1 MKSFS
6 NHLRR
11 LHETTTLGNV
21 NPRTGKPEPG
31 VHEYDAQGNKTR
43 SYSGSSAP
51 SNTPPQPEPN
61 LPKPAPNASSETRF
75 TNPKAEQRF
84 RDELD
89 QRLGN
94 TRPEGDTRP
103 PPKPASQEDSLAAR
117 FPEAYPEKE
126 VVDQY
131 DKNPET
137 GEYEKTGSAVKDVD
151 PVMTDP
157 NDPKYNEVLHQPSGE
172 EYAEKLR
179 NWVLD
184 RMDPNSTV
192 AKTLRDFGV
201 SSPGD
206 PPDPTEPEENI
217 PASIDN
223 IEDADEYN
231 KEWDRLEGLLD
242 QRRRS
247 KDAGSFYESTGVLS
261 FRGFL
266 AEAGRLYRFDDQPI
280 TPRAQGL
287 GGQRTAPQY
296 ISEARSAAWQRSE
309 GKDPEGGLNKKGV
322 ASYRRENPGSK
333 LQTAV
338 TTDPKKLKKGS
349 KKAKR
354 RLSFCRRMKGMKKKL
369 TSAKTAR
376 DPDSR
381 INKSLR
387 KWNCE

>member
-75 TNPKAEQRF
+75 TNPEAEQRF

-94 TRPEGDTRP
+94 TRPAGDTRP
-103 PPKPASQEDSLAAR
+103 PPKPASQEDRLAAR

-126 VVDQY
+126 VAGQY

-157 NDPKYNEVLHQPSGE
+157 NDPKYNEVLDQLSGE
-172 EYAEKLR
+172 EYAGKLR

-184 RMDPNSTV
+184 RMDPNATV
-192 AKTLRDFGV
+192 ANTLRDFGV

-206 PPDPTEPEENI
+206 PPDPTEPEDHI
-217 PASIDN
+217 PAPTISRLTD
-223 IEDADEYN
+223 IEDAGKYN
-231 KEWDRLEGLLD
+231 KEWERLEGLV
-242 QRRRS
+242 RERGRS
-247 KDAGSFYESTGVLS
+247 KDGGMFYESTGVLS

-266 AEAGRLYRFDDQPI
+266 AEAGIRRKLRVLQAHEKNPTGHALRSRFARLDVQREQNKRTGRVLRRAKAEAEAHVPAPTTGGIHAHVERLGRVGEMAAGFAGQMADAEKPGFI
-280 TPRAQGL
+280 RARERRSLSPRGND
-287 GGQRTAPQY
+287 GY
-296 ISEARSAAWQRSE
+296 
-309 GKDPEGGLNKKGV
+309 
-322 ASYRRENPGSK
+322 
-333 LQTAV
+333 
-338 TTDPKKLKKGS
+338 
-349 KKAKR
+349 
-354 RLSFCRRMKGMKKKL
+354 
-369 TSAKTAR
+369 
-376 DPDSR
+376 
-381 INKSLR
+381 
-387 KWNCE
+387 